1 MYVIDCN
8 CIHVYLSQPHSPSTR
23 LSGVFTARNGFDGLL
38 LCLLVFE
45 DHKGGS
51 SRDSILS

>member
-45 DHKGGS
+45 DHKGTGC
-51 SRDSILS
+51 